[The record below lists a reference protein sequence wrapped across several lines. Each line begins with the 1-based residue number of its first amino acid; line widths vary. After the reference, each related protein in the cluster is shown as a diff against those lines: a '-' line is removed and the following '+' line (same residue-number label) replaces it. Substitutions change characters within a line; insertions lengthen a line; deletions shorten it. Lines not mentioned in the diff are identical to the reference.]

1 MQREDDDLL
10 IFSLFVEI
18 EKRLAGTSVRA
29 WFVPSSSSSSI
40 RKEMKNLS
48 YQRSKT
54 TTMDFIHFINSIQ
67 MDAN

>member
-29 WFVPSSSSSSI
+29 WFVPSSSSSI
-40 RKEMKNLS
+40 RKEMK
-48 YQRSKT
+48 T
-54 TTMDFIHFINSIQ
+54 
-67 MDAN
+67 